1 MRFLYA
7 CYGKAGLDCLYQLL
21 NQEECRPHDIFVVT
35 YADDG
40 NKALLDHLSALGI
53 RHTTESI
60 NTAGLVEE
68 IKDFSPD
75 FLFSIYFRDILR
87 MNVLG
92 LVKKASV
99 NLHPSLLPDY
109 KGCFS
114 APWAII
120 NGEKKTGVTYHI
132 IEAGV
137 DTGEIIVQRKIAISV
152 NETAFSLYHRLI
164 GQGTVLFPEMFD
176 LVVRKGYRGAPQPVG
191 GRRYKREVPNK
202 GFFRLDEGKERIDR
216 FIRAMYFPP
225 FAGAK
230 LEHGGEVHE
239 FKTTAEFD
247 AFCSEFKIEV
257 R

>member
-1 MRFLYA
+1 MRYVYA

-21 NQEECRPHDIFVVT
+21 NQECAAEDIFAVT

-40 NKALLDHLSALGI
+40 NKALLDHLSSLGI
-53 RHTTESI
+53 RHTTEEI
-60 NTAGLVEE
+60 NSAGVVEA
-68 IKDFSPD
+68 IKAFSPD
-75 FLFSIYFRDILR
+75 FLFSIYFRDIIR
-87 MNVLG
+87 AGVLG
-92 LVKKASV
+92 AVKMASV

-137 DTGEIIVQRKIAISV
+137 DTGEIIAQKEIAIAPV
-152 NETAFSLYHRLI
+152 ETAFSLYHRLV
-164 GQGTVLFPEMFD
+164 GLGTGLFPEMFD
-176 LVVRKGYRGAPQPVG
+176 NVVRKGYRGVPQSAG
-191 GRRYKREVPNK
+191 GRRYKRGVPNG
-202 GFFRLDEGKERIDR
+202 GFFRLEDGMERIDR

-225 FAGAK
+225 FHGAR
-230 LEHGGEVHE
+230 LEHGGKVHE
-239 FKTTAEFD
+239 FKTPAEFIR
-247 AFCSEFKIEV
+247 FCSENGIEV